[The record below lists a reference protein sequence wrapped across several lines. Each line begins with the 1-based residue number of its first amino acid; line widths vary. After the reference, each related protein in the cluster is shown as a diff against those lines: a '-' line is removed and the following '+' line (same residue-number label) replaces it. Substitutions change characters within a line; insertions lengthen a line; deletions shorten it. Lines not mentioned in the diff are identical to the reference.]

1 MAKMFY
7 TVEEAADKLGKS
19 TDEMVRMA
27 ESGQIQLFRDRERMM
42 FKVEQIDLLA
52 GGGDPHDTG
61 GDEFIGLADTGEQ
74 DAIELKEESVL
85 GLADSKESTGIS
97 IFDADE
103 LETADPSAVTQIS
116 ETQNMGEFSLD
127 SGAGSGLLDLTREE
141 DDTSLGAVLDDIY
154 PAGEEESDLGGS
166 GSASGFFA
174 GETADAATAGAAAG
188 GMAAGGVAILPQR
201 YDVYEGGWSGMG
213 VGLGIGAVGSLVVA
227 LMILLVNTTSATA
240 PDLAETMASNY
251 FMYIGI
257 AAGVTLLL
265 GIIGF
270 FVGRATE

>member
-19 TDEMVRMA
+19 TDEMVAMA

-154 PAGEEESDLGGS
+154 PAGEEEVDLGGS

-174 GETADAATAGAAAG
+174 GEAAEVQPAGAAG
-188 GMAAGGVAILPQR
+188 LAAGGVAMAPQR
-201 YDVYEGGWSGMG
+201 YDVYEGGWSGLG
-213 VGLGIGAVGSLVVA
+213 IGFGIGAVASLAVA
-227 LMILLVNTTSATA
+227 VMILLVNKTNAAA
-240 PDLAETMASNY
+240 PELAEMMADNY

-270 FVGRATE
+270 FIGRATE